1 MRKTA
6 VVLAVILALT
16 SPVWAQGKI
25 GVGGSFWA
33 GSPVFDAFAE
43 VALGENAAMR
53 FNVGTLFSGGGFS
66 AFTLDA
72 TLLIVLGL
80 EAVQPYFGVGAGAF
94 VLAGG
99 GAAGGIFTVNALLGI
114 YVPFADTFGFYG
126 QTKFLGQ
133 VSGGGFTGSLLPG
146 VGLYVNF

>member
-1 MRKTA
+1 VRKTA
-6 VVLAVILALT
+6 VMLVVILALT

-66 AFTLDA
+66 AFTVDA
-72 TLLIVLGL
+72 SLLIVLGL
-80 EAVQPYFGVGAGAF
+80 ETIQPYFGAGAGAI
-94 VLAGG
+94 VLMGG
-99 GAAGGIFTVNALLGI
+99 GSAMGAFTVNGI
-114 YVPFADTFGFYG
+114 VGVYLPLTDTFGFYG
-126 QTKFLGQ
+126 QMKFLGQ
-133 VSGGGFTGSLLPG
+133 VMGGGFMGDLLPG
-146 VGLYVNF
+146 IGLFVNF